1 MNKLKMSHYSRLFH
15 SGFLF
20 TLLLFLLIITG
31 CGKETA
37 SPTADISSSDQ
48 KEKSSSLSSSALAM
62 PIESSDEK
70 KDDGIITF
78 DDFKGFWA
86 TFDSKESEPIQ
97 SDIGKYTV
105 AITDDLFVPGEWGT
119 TLGASEIQN
128 YMIKGSTLT
137 LKLYTPNSNL
147 ESTDETYQL
156 KLELVK
162 KDGLYILKSINSTV
176 IFYPVT
182 SQEYLNAGWKI
193 PSDIL

>member
-1 MNKLKMSHYSRLFH
+1 MNKLKTSHYSLLVH

-20 TLLLFLLIITG
+20 TLLLILVLLTG
-31 CGKETA
+31 CGTESST
-37 SPTADISSSDQ
+37 PTADTSSWDK
-48 KEKSSSLSSSALAM
+48 KEQSSSLSSSAVAI

-70 KDDGIITF
+70 KVDEIITF
-78 DDFKGFWA
+78 DDFKGCWA

-128 YMIKGSTLT
+128 YTVEGSTLT
-137 LKLYTPNSNL
+137 LELYTPNSNL
-147 ESTDETYQL
+147 ESSDETYQL
-156 KLELVK
+156 TLELVK
-162 KDGLYILKSINSTV
+162 KDGLYILKSTNNTV

-182 SQEYLNAGWKI
+182 SQEYLGAGWKI